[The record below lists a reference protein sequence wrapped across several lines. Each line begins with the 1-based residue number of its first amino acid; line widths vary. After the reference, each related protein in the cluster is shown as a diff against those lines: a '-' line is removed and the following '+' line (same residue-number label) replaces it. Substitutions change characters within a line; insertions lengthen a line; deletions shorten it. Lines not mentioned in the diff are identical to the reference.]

1 VIYMPYEA
9 TGVLSSVGGIK
20 EMLDSAKKLNS

>member
-1 VIYMPYEA
+1 MANNYYEA

-20 EMLDSAKKLNS
+20 EMLDGNKMLKN